1 MLRELSETRQVPGDP
16 RRRWFISQRCDLIV
30 WLRDDESVQGFQ
42 FCYDKD
48 EIEHALTWVDGW
60 GYSHMRVDTEGT
72 KEHPGR
78 GTPLLVP
85 DGSFDPGRLLDVFR
99 KECDLV
105 PVDFVT
111 LVSTRLQELA
121 EAEANP

>member
-16 RRRWFISQRCDLIV
+16 RRRWFMSPRCDLIV
-30 WLRDDESVQGFQ
+30 WLRDDETVQGFQ

-48 EIEHALTWVDGW
+48 EIEHALTWVEGW
-60 GYSHMRVDTEGT
+60 GYSHMRVDKEGRAQ
-72 KEHPGR
+72 HPGS

-85 DGSFDPGRLLDVFR
+85 DGTFDPDRLLDVFR
-99 KECDLV
+99 KECQLV

-121 EAEANP
+121 EADANP